1 VAAELP
7 DVVLEVPPPAT
18 DEALERAHDPAY
30 VGRVVRGE
38 LDRQEQ
44 RRIGFPWSLQLV
56 ERSRRSV
63 GGTLAACAAALA
75 SSSDG
80 TADANL
86 RGGVAVNLAGGTHH
100 AFADRGGGFCV
111 FNDAAVAARE
121 LQERG
126 AVSRVLVVDLDV
138 HQGDGTASIFEHD
151 PTVFTLSLH
160 GRRNY
165 PFRKQRSDLD
175 VELEDGTDDATYLGL
190 LDTALDRAFGV
201 ASADLVIYLAGA
213 DPYEGDRLGR
223 LGLSKEGLARR
234 DRAVLDRCRAEGL
247 PVAVVMAGGY
257 ARAIEDIVDIHFRT
271 VCLALE
277 RSAPGARPRG

>member
-1 VAAELP
+1 MDKYGRLRQRVAAELP
-7 DVVLEVPPPAT
+7 ELVLEVPEPAS
-18 DEALERAHDPAY
+18 DEDLVRAHDPAY
-30 VGRVVRGE
+30 VERVVRGE
-38 LDRQEQ
+38 LDRQDQ
-44 RRIGFPWSLQLV
+44 RRIGFPWSPELV

-63 GGTLAACAAALA
+63 GGTIAACEAAL
-75 SSSDG
+75 DG
-80 TADANL
+80 AVDPVPG
-86 RGGVAVNLAGGTHH
+86 RRVAVNLAGGTHH

-111 FNDAAVAARE
+111 FNDAAVAARR
-121 LQERG
+121 LRALG
-126 AVSRVLVVDLDV
+126 RVSRVLVVDLDV

-201 ASADLVIYLAGA
+201 SGADLVIYLAGA
-213 DPYEGDRLGR
+213 DPYVGDRLGR
-223 LGLSKEGLARR
+223 LGLSKEGLASR

-257 ARAIEDIVDIHFRT
+257 AEAIDDIVDIHFRT
-271 VCLALE
+271 VCLALG
-277 RSAPGARPRG
+277 RA